1 MIYYFSGTGNSRW
14 AAEQLAA
21 KTGDELCNIAEML
34 RDKEWQLTVRA
45 GEVFGLV
52 FPVYGWSAPLVVL
65 DWLKKITFEKGV
77 YCYAVCTCGSDCGLT
92 MNTLTRYMPL
102 QSGFS
107 LIMPENYIILFKAEN
122 PQKIATKIA
131 AATSRLENIAKAVI
145 SKKQVFDVDQGKLP
159 AFKSRFVSPIFNAF
173 YMNDKKYYSTSD
185 CSGCGLCALAC
196 PLKNI
201 KLWEGKPSWQG
212 NCTQCMACICRC
224 PVLAIEYGK
233 KTHGK
238 DRYVFPELRKQEK

>member
-1 MIYYFSGTGNSRW
+1 MIYYFSGTGNSKW
-14 AAEQLAA
+14 AAEQLAD
-21 KTGDELCNIAEML
+21 KTEDELCNIADL
-34 RDKEWQLTVRA
+34 LNDKNWHLTVKK
-45 GEVFGLV
+45 GEAFGLV

-65 DWLKKITFEKGV
+65 DWLKKVSFEEGV
-77 YCYAVCTCGSDCGLT
+77 YCYAVCTCGVDCGLT

-107 LIMPENYIILFKAEN
+107 LIMPENYITLFKAES
-122 PQKIATKIA
+122 PQNISHKIAVA
-131 AATSRLENIAKAVI
+131 SSRLDNISKAI
-145 SKKQVFDVDQGKLP
+145 LSKKQVFDVFQGKLP

-173 YMNDKKYYSTSD
+173 YMNDKKYYTTSS
-185 CSGCGLCALAC
+185 CTGCGLCSEAC

-201 KLWEGKPSWQG
+201 QLIDGTPHWQG

-224 PVLAIEYGK
+224 PALAIEYGK

-238 DRYVFPELRKQEK
+238 DRYLFPKLRKQEK